1 MAKKGI
7 MYYVTMSFGG
17 ALVGYLFY
25 ANKGS
30 MEKNKEFESL
40 DDMYKKFEGKQK
52 LVTQNELRL
61 MGERNKVEDVP
72 VADSD
77 EKSGY
82 M

>member
-17 ALVGYLFY
+17 GLVGYLFL
-25 ANKGS
+25 ANRPH

-40 DDMYKKFEGKQK
+40 EDMYKKFEGKQK
-52 LVTQNELRL
+52 LVTPNELRL
-61 MGERNKVEDVP
+61 MGERNKVENVP
-72 VADSD
+72 ESD